1 MGHNHNKVNAW
12 RMTKIYHYQSST
24 STNHGYGICTDQCQ
38 LRKSHDEGN
47 MPQYKHLMCQR
58 DKTDIVK
65 WILSMYSGSIKHHH
79 TKWKRNQMS
88 LKAFYIRESMTTP
101 ILQPIVKTCPLK
113 IVEDNVWSHSLRVV
127 LRHES

>member
-1 MGHNHNKVNAW
+1 MGHNYNKVNAW

-24 STNHGYGICTDQCQ
+24 STNHGYGIRTDQCQ
-38 LRKSHDEGN
+38 LRKSHDE
-47 MPQYKHLMCQR
+47 MPQYTHLMCQR
-58 DKTDIVK
+58 DKTNIVK

-101 ILQPIVKTCPLK
+101 ILQPIIKTCPLK
-113 IVEDNVWSHSLRVV
+113 TVEDNVWSHGLRVV